1 MKKLNYVIAMLVAGL
16 MMVQTGCNKDDDKE
30 PTGIKLV
37 VVKRSTGDLYTV
49 DKTSGD
55 LTEIGSLTINGDSLI
70 GLRGLVYDPDTEK
83 CYGGA
88 TNDGGRGFYSINIK
102 TGVATLLNEDTD
114 EDWDGIADMILAA
127 DGNILA
133 NIYSN
138 TVGNS
143 ALVVF
148 NKSTGEDGTHN
159 MIRVGDD
166 DDIWSPGGLTYGSSA
181 SQVIIGG
188 DHEIYFAS
196 TAGLVSDTT
205 VLIATAN
212 IDDDD
217 LYVMD
222 LEKDTDGTV
231 FAMLYEYSDRTQH
244 LVKLNTSTGE
254 ITELS
259 VLTTGGIST
268 GYHCLAFIP
277 ASKLP

>member
-1 MKKLNYVIAMLVAGL
+1 MKKLNYVIAMLVGL
-16 MMVQTGCNKDDDKE
+16 LVIQTGCNKDKDAPKG
-30 PTGIKLV
+30 TKLV
-37 VVKRSTGDLYTV
+37 VVKRSTGYLYTV
-49 DKTSGD
+49 DKTNGD
-55 LTEIGSLTINGDSLI
+55 LTEIGSLTINGDSLL

-114 EDWDGIADMILAA
+114 EDWDGIADMILAS

-133 NIYSN
+133 NLYSN
-138 TVGNS
+138 DVGNS

-148 NKSTGEDGTHN
+148 NKSTGDDGTHN
-159 MIRVGDD
+159 EINDGDEEV
-166 DDIWSPGGLTYGSSA
+166 WSTGGLTYGSSA

-205 VLIATAN
+205 ILIGTAN

-231 FAMLYEYSDRTQH
+231 FAMLYETGDDTQH

-259 VLTTGGIST
+259 VLTTGGILT